1 MTSDGA
7 GLGES
12 VETEVWELFDAD
24 TSISDATMYLV
35 AAALSSAED
44 LEQHL
49 GAEIATP
56 RRPEPQSADEPPPL
70 RAFLHSVSVTGFRG
84 IGTSATLQVN
94 PYCGITVISGRNG
107 SGKSSFAEALEF
119 ALTGQSYRWVKKKG
133 QHWRASWRNLH
144 AGEPV
149 QIRVDFAMETDSG
162 HGGTVTTMGVDWQP
176 GADLG
181 DAERWSQIRGQ
192 KKQPVDA
199 VGWNQALI
207 THRPLMSYDEIG
219 GLLEDG
225 PFSLFDAYNRLLGLD
240 EITDADARL
249 KDAEKRLG
257 GPRKAANATRTSTM
271 QLLEKSADPRAAQVQ
286 RLLTRH
292 RPYDL
297 AAITAITLGTD
308 TDRASTLA
316 QLRAIATNEPIDV
329 ANADDVAREL
339 EEAVGAHADAA
350 GSAVTAMAARAE
362 LLREALHLHT
372 DTGDGPCP
380 VCETGFLDAGWR
392 AAAEERLHAADA
404 STAEHRAVTGRLSRA
419 RAAAEG
425 FFAAK
430 TVPAVDD
437 VELATLPSFTEAL
450 TNARTTPTVLV
461 DLPGHLRTSAHHLAE
476 AAAALQAEATQRANE
491 LDDAWAPVARAV
503 SAWVQMEEDAR
514 TGDARLDEV
523 TTALAWLRRNAETLR
538 QRRLAPVI
546 TQASHI
552 WDQMR
557 HESNVDLT
565 GISLEGAGN
574 KRKAVVEGTVDGT
587 PTGALSVMSQG
598 ELHALALALFIPRAT
613 TPASPFRF
621 LVLDDPIQA
630 MDPAKISGF
639 LNVLVELAKTRQV
652 IVFSHDDRLPAAIRN
667 RSVPAQLLD
676 VTREAESVV
685 TVKANDLPAHRYIDD
700 ATAVVLDSGLDDVIK
715 SKAAPG
721 LFRMAVEAA
730 AQHKFF
736 TDRAQIGAHHDES
749 ETTWSA
755 ANTTQKRV
763 ALAIN
768 TDVAAWK
775 SQRSHRN
782 STMRICTHGVHHGA
796 PLDIVALNDLR
807 RTVHDIVGTP

>member
-1 MTSDGA
+1 MNSGGA

-24 TSISDATMYLV
+24 TSISDATMYLI

-44 LEQHL
+44 FEQHL
-49 GAEIATP
+49 DAEVSIP
-56 RRPEPQSADEPPPL
+56 RRPEAQSDDGPPPL
-70 RAFLHSVSVTGFRG
+70 RAFLHSVTVTGFRG
-84 IGTSATLQVN
+84 IGTQATLQVN

-133 QHWRASWRNLH
+133 QHWQTSWRNLH

-162 HGGTVTTMGVDWQP
+162 HAGTVTTMGVDWQA

-192 KKQPVDA
+192 RKQPVDA
-199 VGWNQALI
+199 VGWNQALV

-240 EITDADARL
+240 EITDADTRL

-257 GPRKAANATRTSTM
+257 GPRKAANAARTSTI
-271 QLLEKSADPRAAQVQ
+271 QLLENSTDPRAAQVKKHLA
-286 RLLTRH
+286 R

-297 AAITAITLGTD
+297 VAVTAITLGTD

-316 QLRAIATNEPIDV
+316 QLRAIATNEPVNV
-329 ANADDVAREL
+329 ANANDVAREL
-339 EEAVGAHADAA
+339 EEAVGAHANAA
-350 GSAVTAMAARAE
+350 GSTVTAMTARAE

-372 DTGDGPCP
+372 DTGNGPCP

-404 STAEHRAVTGRLSRA
+404 STAEHRSLTRRLSQA

-425 FFAAK
+425 FFTAA
-430 TVPAVDD
+430 TVPTVDD
-437 VELATLPSFTEAL
+437 IELATLPSFTDAL
-450 TNARTTPTVLV
+450 TNARTVPTVLV

-476 AAAALQAEATQRANE
+476 ATAALQTEATQRADE
-491 LDDAWAPVARAV
+491 LDDAWTPVARAV

-546 TQASHI
+546 TEASRI

-574 KRKAVVEGTVDGT
+574 KRKAIVEGTVDGT

-613 TPASPFRF
+613 TQASPFRF

-639 LNVLVELAKTRQV
+639 LHVLVELAKTRQV

-685 TVKANDLPAHRYIDD
+685 TIKANDLPAHRYIDD
-700 ATAVVLDSGLDDVIK
+700 AEAVILDSGLDDIIK

-730 AQHKFF
+730 AQHRFF
-736 TDRAQIGAHHDES
+736 TDRAKIGAHHDES

-763 ALAIN
+763 ALAIS
-768 TDVAAWK
+768 TDVTAWK

-782 STMRICTHGVHHGA
+782 STMRICTHGAHHGA

-807 RTVHDIVGTP
+807 KTVLDIVGTS